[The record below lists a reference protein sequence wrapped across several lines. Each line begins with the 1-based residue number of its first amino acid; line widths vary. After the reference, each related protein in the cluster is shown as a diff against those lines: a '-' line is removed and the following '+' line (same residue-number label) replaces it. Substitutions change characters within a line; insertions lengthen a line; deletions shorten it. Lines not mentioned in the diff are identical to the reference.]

1 MQKKIPLPFAS
12 RADIDDYLSGE
23 DIECLLCGR
32 RFLILSGKHL
42 KSIHGVT
49 SNEYRKMFCIPAGCG
64 LAGSTYR
71 RQRTEIARNLH
82 NTGRINA
89 NPKAASDAARDSGR
103 GQRVEWELT
112 EQAERAAKI
121 YHPQIPHG
129 GKRADGRDALR
140 AREYQRKYRSR

>member
-12 RADIDDYLSGE
+12 RTGVDAYLNGE

-42 KSIHGVT
+42 KSIHGI
-49 SNEYRKMFCIPAGCG
+49 SSAEYRKMFCIPAGRA
-64 LAGSTYR
+64 LAGSIYR
-71 RQRTEIARNLH
+71 QQRSEIAHNLH
-82 NTGRINA
+82 VSGRINA
-89 NPKAASDAARDSGR
+89 NPQMASDAARDSGR
-103 GQRVEWELT
+103 GQRVAWDLA
-112 EQAERAAKI
+112 EQGERAAKI
-121 YHPQIPHG
+121 DHPQIPSG

>member
-12 RADIDDYLSGE
+12 RADVDAYLNGE

-49 SNEYRKMFCIPAGCG
+49 SNEYRKMFCIPAGRG
-64 LAGSTYR
+64 LAGSIYR
-71 RQRTEIARNLH
+71 KQRSDIARNLH

-89 NPKAASDAARDSGR
+89 NPKVASDAARASGR
-103 GQRVEWELT
+103 GQRVAWDIS

-121 YHPQIPHG
+121 DRPQIPPG
-129 GKRADGRDALR
+129 SKRADGRDALR